1 MKTIKTYEGF
11 FDVFKKS
18 QKPEIIINHFVDDL
32 KTSIEDNYIQKR
44 GNKVTYRINAF
55 ITGHR
60 FNVNFVQD
68 LFNVEL
74 DKNKKNISCKIS
86 ISREHNF
93 NTRPQERERIGYEE
107 NTLNINPVEKLPNII
122 NQIKSEINK
131 IHEKIKNSTKDESE
145 IIINNIKNKEKIEQ
159 EKHENYLKN
168 LVRIKEEKEKYV
180 QKLLKDFDVE
190 NVESIALDLK
200 DDFQEVDFETIEDGG
215 KIYYLISVGYHI
227 DAKDPYNLGLE
238 SRIACNEF
246 IKRYKS
252 EYGDD
257 YKIEVNFYHNKFY
270 IRFELGEYPKSF
282 GVQSYTPSIV
292 DDDDDSDSDILPFP
306 SANNDDD
313 IDTNDNYDL
322 DDDNTD

>member
-1 MKTIKTYEGF
+1 MNTIKTYEGF

-18 QKPEIIINHFVDDL
+18 QKPEIIIDHFVEDL
-32 KTSIEDNYIQKR
+32 KTSVEDNYIQKG

-55 ITGHR
+55 ITGTR
-60 FNVNFVQD
+60 FNTNFVQD
-68 LFNVEL
+68 LINVEL

-107 NTLNINPVEKLPNII
+107 STFNINPVEKLPNII
-122 NQIKSEINK
+122 SQIKSEINK
-131 IHEKIKNSTKDESE
+131 IHEKIKNGTKDESE
-145 IIINNIKNKEKIEQ
+145 TIINNIKNKEKIEQ
-159 EKHENYLKN
+159 ERQENHLKN
-168 LVRIKEEKEKYV
+168 LLKIKEEKEKYV
-180 QKLLKDFDVE
+180 QKLLKEFDVE

-215 KIYYLISVGYHI
+215 KIYYLISVGYQN
-227 DAKDPYNLGLE
+227 DTKDPYNLGLE
-238 SRIACNEF
+238 SRIACNDF

-270 IRFELGEYPKSF
+270 IRFELGEYPKELVTKFF
-282 GVQSYTPSIV
+282 GGAPKGI
-292 DDDDDSDSDILPFP
+292 
-306 SANNDDD
+306 
-313 IDTNDNYDL
+313 
-322 DDDNTD
+322 